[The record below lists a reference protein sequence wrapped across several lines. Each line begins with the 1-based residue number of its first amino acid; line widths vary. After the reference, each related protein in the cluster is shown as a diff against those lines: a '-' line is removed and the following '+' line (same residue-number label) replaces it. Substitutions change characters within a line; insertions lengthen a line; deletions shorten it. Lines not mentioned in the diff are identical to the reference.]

1 MELEPIE
8 LGLNAAII
16 VLLLIILKKLLDSEG
31 IDLSSIISSN
41 TQVSDTYTKM
51 NQDYA
56 EMTTTLGELNETLAT
71 ARTENLSI
79 QKFGRDLSDVLKKP
93 SIRGDVGEKLL
104 EEMCRE
110 ILPDRMWER
119 QAVTDSEAS
128 SARGGVDVLI
138 HYDKVDLPVDS
149 KFPREAWRRYINLSG
164 TSMADMNEVEVQTH
178 NKTIKSEFKDF
189 QKAVLSQVGEIQK
202 HINPP
207 DTTDFALMFIPS
219 EAMYYSVI
227 SDKNTVNDQN
237 IVKRQGKPDAH
248 LLDVMLEEKVIPVS
262 PSIFYAY
269 LGVIKIG
276 ISNLAIVENLEGV
289 RKQVELFK
297 SKKGTYETAHVEVG
311 KMLKK
316 ALEEWEKE
324 DKRFNELGKKADDVI
339 GALDKVEIDDTSEPY
354 SEEEDDEGDS
364 TAPMSRP

>member
-1 MELEPIE
+1 MVLESVE
-8 LGLNAAII
+8 LGLYATII
-16 VLLLIILKKLLDSEG
+16 ILLLVILKKLLDSEG
-31 IDLSSIISSN
+31 IDLTSIIGSN
-41 TQVSDTYTKM
+41 TQVSETYTSM
-51 NQDYA
+51 THDYSK
-56 EMTTTLGELNETLAT
+56 MTTTLGALNETLAT
-71 ARTENLSI
+71 VRAENLNI
-79 QKFGRDLSDVLKKP
+79 QQFGRDLSDVLKKP

-110 ILPDRMWER
+110 NLPDRMWER

-149 KFPREAWRRYINLSG
+149 KFPREAWRRYVNLSG
-164 TSMADMNEVEVQTH
+164 MSMADMSEPEVQTH
-178 NKTIKSEFKDF
+178 NKMIKSEFKKF
-189 QKAVLSQVGEIQK
+189 QSAVLTQVGEIQK
-202 HINPP
+202 HINSP

-276 ISNLAIVENLEGV
+276 ISMLAIVENLEGV

-297 SKKGTYETAHVEVG
+297 TKKGTYETAHVEVG

-324 DKRFNELGKKADDVI
+324 DKRFTELTKKADDVI
-339 GALDKVEIDDTSEPY
+339 GALDKVEIDDTNQT
-354 SEEEDDEGDS
+354 EEE
-364 TAPMSRP
+364 